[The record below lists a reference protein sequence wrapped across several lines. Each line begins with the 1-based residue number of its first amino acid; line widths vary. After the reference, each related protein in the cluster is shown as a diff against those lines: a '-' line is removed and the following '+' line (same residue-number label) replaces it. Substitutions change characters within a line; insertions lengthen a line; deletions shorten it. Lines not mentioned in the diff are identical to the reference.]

1 MALTG
6 ILLRRDDKEN
16 LKLEPPIEGE
26 IVFAKD
32 TNEYG
37 AKVGNELIWKAIFSG
52 PAVRKVLTL
61 DDLANL
67 ADIRTNDFCF
77 VQGTNKLY
85 NFFGSKWNEITE
97 VDDLRVVNSKTWSSE
112 KIASYK
118 IDGNTRK
125 VSLKNSDIPG
135 IPFDLNLD
143 DGEFFVNVADAKI
156 FFKKKNLTAGTSSLI
171 ELTDSQNIFF
181 NNTYFNSQLNQTIL
195 SGLNSLNTR
204 DAIYEL
210 SSLKAPKLNA
220 QLTTPDIGVATGISF
235 NGITALSSSN
245 PFMNN
250 NVAIGLSTTAA
261 RADHVHPIDTS
272 RAPIESP
279 TFNTFAKAP
288 YFWSTAN
295 TGTVPIVVSST
306 TLVNNLNVG
315 LFNSQNSAYY
325 RNSSNINAGILSAE
339 FGGTGTAGTLTGI
352 PFQNAKNAYT
362 VATSAQIL
370 TQVQNSKTGTGV
382 FALNNSP
389 TFTTSIITPKIT
401 NDSWCLNSFN
411 ATSTSLSNIS
421 IQLGSSSELSG
432 GELQIV
438 VSEGSGE
445 NLKRNYTKVVY
456 LIVGLNV
463 YINEESQ
470 IFSDTALATFDITII
485 DGSITLICTPL
496 SINVKTYK
504 IKSSSIKN

>member
-6 ILLRRDDKEN
+6 ILLRRDFKEN
-16 LKLEPPIEGE
+16 LKFDPPISGE
-26 IVFAKD
+26 IVLATD

-37 AKVGNELIWKAIFSG
+37 AKVGNELIWKSIFLG
-52 PAVRKVLTL
+52 PAVRKVLTFN
-61 DDLANL
+61 DLLNL

-77 VQGTNKLY
+77 VQDTNKIY
-85 NFFGSKWNEITE
+85 NFFNNNWNEITE
-97 VDDLRVVNSKTWSSE
+97 LDDLHIVNSKTWSSE

-125 VSLKNSDIPG
+125 VSLKNSDTPG
-135 IPFDLNLD
+135 VSPDLNSLD

-156 FFKKKNLTAGTSSLI
+156 FFKKKNITSSII

-181 NNTYFNSQLNQTIL
+181 NNTYFNSQLNQTII

-220 QLTTPDIGVATGISF
+220 QLITPDIGVATGTSF
-235 NGITALSSSN
+235 NGITTLSSSN
-245 PFMNN
+245 PLMNN
-250 NVAIGLSTTAA
+250 NVAIGLSTTVA

-295 TGTVPIVVSST
+295 TGTVPIVVNST
-306 TLVNNLNVG
+306 SLVNNLNVG
-315 LFNSQNSAYY
+315 LFNGQNSAYY
-325 RNSSNINAGILSAE
+325 RNSSNIDAGILSAE

-370 TQVQNSKTGTGV
+370 AQVQNSKTGTGV
-382 FALNNSP
+382 FALNDSP

-401 NDSWCLNSFN
+401 NNSWCLNSFN
-411 ATSTSLSNIS
+411 ATSNTLSDIS

-445 NLKRNYTKVVY
+445 TLKRNYTKVVY

-470 IFSDTALATFDITII
+470 IFSHTALATFDITII

-496 SINVKTYK
+496 SIDAKTYK

>member
-6 ILLRRDDKEN
+6 ILLRRDTKEN
-16 LKLEPPIEGE
+16 LRFEPPIEGE
-26 IVFAKD
+26 IVFATD

-37 AKVGNELIWKAIFSG
+37 AKVGNELIWKSIFSS
-52 PAVRKVLTL
+52 PDIRKVLTL
-61 DDLANL
+61 DDLPNL
-67 ADIRTNDFCF
+67 ENVRTNDFCF
-77 VQGTNKLY
+77 VQETNKLY
-85 NFFGSKWNEITE
+85 NFVVNNWNEITE
-97 VDDLRVVNSKTWSSE
+97 VDDLHIVNSKTWSSE
-112 KIASYK
+112 KITSYK
-118 IDGNTRK
+118 IDGNDRK
-125 VSLKNSDIPG
+125 VSLKNSDTPG
-135 IPFDLNLD
+135 NSPSFNNLD

-156 FFKKKNLTAGTSSLI
+156 FFKKKNITSSII

-181 NNTYFNSQLNQTIL
+181 KNNYFDTQLSQTIS
-195 SGLNSLNTR
+195 SGLTSLNIR

-220 QLTTPDIGVATGISF
+220 QLTTPNIGVATGTSF
-235 NGITALSSSN
+235 NGITGLSDSA
-245 PFMNN
+245 PLVN
-250 NVAIGLSTTAA
+250 NVALSGTSTTAA
-261 RADHVHPIDTS
+261 RADHVHPSEFAKADV
-272 RAPIESP
+272 ESP
-279 TFNTFAKAP
+279 TFGSFARAP
-288 YFWSTAN
+288 YFWSTAT
-295 TGTVPIVVSST
+295 TGTAPIIVQST
-306 TLVNNLNVG
+306 SLVNNLNVG

-325 RNSSNINAGILSAE
+325 RNSSNIDAGILSAE

-382 FALNNSP
+382 FALNDSP
-389 TFTTSIITPKIT
+389 TFTTSIITPKIS
-401 NDSWCLNSFN
+401 NNSWCINSFN
-411 ATSTSLSNIS
+411 ATSTSLSDIS

-470 IFSDTALATFDITII
+470 IFSHTALATFDITII
-485 DGSITLICTPL
+485 DGLITLICTPL
-496 SINVKTYK
+496 SIDAKTYK